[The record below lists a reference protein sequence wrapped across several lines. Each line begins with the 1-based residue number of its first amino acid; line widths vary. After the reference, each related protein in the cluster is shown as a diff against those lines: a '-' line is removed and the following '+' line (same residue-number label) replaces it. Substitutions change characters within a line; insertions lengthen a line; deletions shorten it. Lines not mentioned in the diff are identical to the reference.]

1 MTKTNRLSKA
11 ALALLFILLS
21 SSFMRAQRR
30 VSVSSSLPSGT
41 PIFVR
46 INEPLSSETAHAGD
60 TFTGSLA
67 QPVVVNGR
75 TQIAQG
81 AAVSGRVISA
91 EKSGRLSD
99 PGVLEL
105 KLVSLGSTSIST
117 QPFLIKGASH
127 TKGNVAKIGGSTA
140 AGTVIG
146 AIVGGGK
153 GAAIGAGVGAGAGTA
168 GAAATGKKPATVEA
182 EAVLEFAIGDSPVLR
197 SAEPAYTDR
206 EPVNREPYDRN
217 NDPRYEG
224 SRHRGHD
231 DADQGEDE
239 DNDRDRDSRNR
250 RWNSQGRDS
259 QNNDSRGY
267 DSQRYDSQRYDSQ
280 AYDSQS
286 NDQYRFSQ
294 RDQVVLRRCLDRYD
308 FESLP
313 PGIQKK
319 VARGGTLPPG
329 QAKKLR
335 RLPESCTARL
345 GPLPRDVDRII
356 YGNRIVLVGGGGRI
370 LDIFIF

>member
-11 ALALLFILLS
+11 ALALLVILLS
-21 SSFMRAQRR
+21 SSFVRAQHRA
-30 VSVSSSLPSGT
+30 SVSSSLPSGT
-41 PIFVR
+41 PILVR
-46 INEPLSSETAHAGD
+46 VNEHLSSETAHAGD

-75 TQIAQG
+75 TQFSQG
-81 AAVSGRVISA
+81 TAVTGRVISA

-105 KLVSLGSTSIST
+105 KLTSLGSTQASS
-117 QPFLIKGASH
+117 QPFLIKGVAH
-127 TKGNVAKIGGSTA
+127 TKSNVAKIGGSTA

-153 GAAIGAGVGAGAGTA
+153 GAAIGAGVGAAAGTA
-168 GAAATGKKPATVEA
+168 GAAATGKKPATVES
-182 EAVLEFAIGDSPVLR
+182 EAVLEFVIGDSPVLR

-206 EPVNREPYDRN
+206 EAVNREPYDRN
-217 NDPRYEG
+217 YDPRYER

-231 DADQGEDE
+231 DDDQGEDE
-239 DNDRDRDSRNR
+239 DNDRDRDRMRDDRRYDSR
-250 RWNSQGRDS
+250 SY
-259 QNNDSRGY
+259 DSRGY
-267 DSQRYDSQRYDSQ
+267 D
-280 AYDSQS
+280 
-286 NDQYRFSQ
+286 QYRFSE
-294 RDQVVLRRCLDRYD
+294 RDQIVLRRCLDGYD

-319 VARGGTLPPG
+319 LARGGSLPPG

-335 RLPESCTARL
+335 RLPGSCTSRL
-345 GPLPRDVDRII
+345 EPLPRDVDRII
-356 YGNRIVLVGGGGRI
+356 YGNRIVLISGSGR
-370 LDIFIF
+370 